1 MNKSSLSIFTTMTN
15 PDDRNDP
22 WKEALNCYE
31 ELADEVIVVGKNWPY
46 EFSWD
51 EIGKTF
57 QEGLDKSSSDWVIR
71 MDIDYFFHE
80 KDFDKIRNALE
91 KFKNYPALAFPQ
103 YQFFTPD
110 RYQIKTRICIAFN
123 KRLFPQIKLNGG
135 GDLTLATINNEL
147 INPKLVPNIKAPIY
161 QYDSLFRTKEIIA
174 ADRGRFARAWGK
186 YFGTFDDRGG
196 STNEEAYNAWY
207 EMVLERYPKHTFKI
221 DIKNHP
227 KFIVNK
233 LQNIESNQFGFDLFG
248 LKNNSQMPLINYFK
262 GYREKYI
269 NPIFLSKYKFI
280 NYYNEN

>member
-123 KRLFPQIKLNGG
+123 IRLFPQIKLNGG

-186 YFGTFDDRGG
+186 YFGSFETEGVRKKLTHGIK
-196 STNEEAYNAWY
+196 WY
-207 EMVLERYPKHTFKI
+207 
-221 DIKNHP
+221 
-227 KFIVNK
+227 
-233 LQNIESNQFGFDLFG
+233 
-248 LKNNSQMPLINYFK
+248 
-262 GYREKYI
+262 
-269 NPIFLSKYKFI
+269 
-280 NYYNEN
+280 